1 MLYNLALDL
10 LQLIMNVSS
19 TAQGCMELA
28 SLTQNWKI
36 YVFSIYSGQR
46 NMPPLCNAV
55 IHWSSGVP
63 PRYMAL
69 DTLCLMNHAVISC
82 LH

>member
-19 TAQGCMELA
+19 TAQGCMELI

-36 YVFSIYSGQR
+36 YVFLYIPDSATCLIYV
-46 NMPPLCNAV
+46 MPSYIGAQEFHRGTW
-55 IHWSSGVP
+55 HWTHS
-63 PRYMAL
+63 A
-69 DTLCLMNHAVISC
+69 
-82 LH
+82 